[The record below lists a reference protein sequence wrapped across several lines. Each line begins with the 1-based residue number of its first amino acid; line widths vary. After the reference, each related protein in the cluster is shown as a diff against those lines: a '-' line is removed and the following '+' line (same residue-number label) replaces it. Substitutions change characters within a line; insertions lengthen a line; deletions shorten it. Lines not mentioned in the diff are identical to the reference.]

1 MGSVRDGKSKA
12 CWKDEKFLN
21 IKLGLRQ
28 LLFLD
33 SPPEWQSRA
42 GARNDVMLSE
52 VEALKFVNIKLAI
65 DGG

>member
-1 MGSVRDGKSKA
+1 MFLSQLLMGSVRGGKSKA

-21 IKLGLRQ
+21 IKFGLRQ

-33 SPPEWQSRA
+33 S
-42 GARNDVMLSE
+42 ARNDVMLSE
-52 VEALKFVNIKLAI
+52 VEALKFVNTKLAI